1 MPLSPFP
8 KQIGPSQ
15 VSLLSVVS
23 FAVESL
29 AVASL
34 ATANFL
40 AEVDFARSFGS
51 APDFL
56 PPSLSLEASS
66 PDERFFLDSHIV
78 YPFRE
83 NSCPVL
89 SSCHL
94 DRLSNSRNNAARRR
108 VRN

>member
-1 MPLSPFP
+1 MASCLSDRPILKKRQRQVPLSPFP

-40 AEVDFARSFGS
+40 AEVDFARSIRLG
-51 APDFL
+51 P
-56 PPSLSLEASS
+56 
-66 PDERFFLDSHIV
+66 
-78 YPFRE
+78 
-83 NSCPVL
+83 
-89 SSCHL
+89 
-94 DRLSNSRNNAARRR
+94 RLSAA
-108 VRN
+108 VP